1 MCTEWI
7 SITILGFLQFLLV
20 LVMWW
25 EVKTTREAYLEGR
38 ILVRLRP
45 RESSGFFNLRIE
57 NVGAGPVEDVKITFP
72 QGFPAIPDRQ
82 QQVDLSSIIP
92 NYLGTFGPGEFRE
105 WNVGFY
111 ADRYNS
117 SLPDVIPYEIEYRC
131 PRAKLLQAIPCLSK
145 LLQAIPF
152 LRGERK
158 VVGQLCFSTY
168 AGVLLNPYVGVEDI
182 HRELKSIACELNFIR
197 NQVRNFLEVRRL
209 KHRNLEGKSDA
220 S

>member
-72 QGFPAIPDRQ
+72 QGFPAIPDRK
-82 QQVDLSSIIP
+82 QQVDLSQVIP

-117 SLPDVIPYEIEYRC
+117 SLPDVIPYEIEYKC
-131 PRAKLLQAIPCLSK
+131 PRVK

-152 LRGERK
+152 LRGKRK

-168 AGVLLNPYVGVEDI
+168 AGVLFNPYIGMEDI
-182 HRELKSIACELNFIR
+182 HRELKSIACELKYIR
-197 NQVRNFLEVRRL
+197 NQVRNFLEARCL
-209 KHRNLEGKSDA
+209 KSRNTLEEESHA